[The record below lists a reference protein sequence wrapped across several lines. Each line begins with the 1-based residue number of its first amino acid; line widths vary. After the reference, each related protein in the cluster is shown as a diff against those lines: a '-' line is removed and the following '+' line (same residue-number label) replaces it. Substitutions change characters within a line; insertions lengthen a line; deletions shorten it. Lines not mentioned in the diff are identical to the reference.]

1 MGMLLGGPIS
11 TGDYV
16 RSVPES
22 TPLPPGIYRGITV
35 KATSQ
40 DLDNNGN
47 RIMLTV
53 EFDITHPEEYSNRN
67 FWDRF
72 NIVNPSVDATR
83 ISKEAL
89 ADLGAAAGLA
99 TINDEE
105 DLIGHEVQ
113 MELVI
118 EPAKPYIDK
127 QNVKRDGKA
136 SNKCKKYWPLGVE
149 IKEAKT
155 AQKAAAPV
163 ARPAATNTAQKWGG
177 QLRGTA
183 VGPQGI
189 AQAATTPPA
198 AASAPAQT
206 QQAAPQPQASAAPA
220 GNVAPWKRNKQ

>member
-1 MGMLLGGPIS
+1 MGMLSGGPIS

-53 EFDITHPEEYSNRN
+53 EFDITHPEEYSNRK

-72 NIVNPSVDATR
+72 NIVNPSTDAMR

-99 TINDEE
+99 TISDEE

-113 MELVI
+113 MELAI

-149 IKEAKT
+149 ISAAKKD
-155 AQKAAAPV
+155 QKAAAPV

-177 QLRGTA
+177 QK
-183 VGPQGI
+183 
-189 AQAATTPPA
+189 PA
-198 AASAPAQT
+198 AAVAAHAVAQPT
-206 QQAAPQPQASAAPA
+206 PIAAVAQSTPQPQASAAPA